1 MTSDARLMNWRFV
14 VPPAQSRLLLLSVD
28 HESVP
33 DAVVPTRTA
42 TDLAFA
48 LQEGPYTGIVVGD
61 LAAWQAIHADG
72 DPSSELLPLLVAS
85 LTRDGWLYAA
95 FPNRWAPGAL
105 RRRTRLTSRAL
116 TQGLRAAG
124 FTGIH
129 TYFALPSQRCP
140 AYLVSA
146 DRRAELDYFLTRLF
160 FPYVGS
166 SSPRTARLRQRV
178 LEWGR
183 WIALRVP
190 HRLRVA
196 LSPGMAIVATRS
208 A

>member
-1 MTSDARLMNWRFV
+1 MTSDARLLNWRFV
-14 VPPAQSRLLLLSVD
+14 VPSSQERLLLLSVD

-33 DAVVPTRTA
+33 DAIVPTRTA
-42 TDLAFA
+42 TELALA
-48 LQEGPYTGIVVGD
+48 LREGPFTGIVVGD
-61 LAAWQAIHADG
+61 LVAWQSIYDDG
-72 DPSSELLPLLVAS
+72 NGTSELVPLLVAS
-85 LTRDGWLYAA
+85 LTPEGWLYAG
-95 FPNRWAPGAL
+95 FPNRWSPTAL
-105 RRRTRLTSRAL
+105 LQRKHFTSRAL
-116 TQGLRAAG
+116 ARGLRTAG
-124 FTGIH
+124 FTEIH

-166 SSPRTARLRQRV
+166 ASPRTARLRQRV
-178 LEWGR
+178 LDWGR
-183 WIALRVP
+183 WTALRVP

-196 LSPGMAIVATRS
+196 LSPGMALVATRS

>member
-1 MTSDARLMNWRFV
+1 MTSDARLLNWRFV
-14 VPPAQSRLLLLSVD
+14 VPSSQERLLLLSVD

-42 TDLAFA
+42 RELASA
-48 LQEGPYTGIVVGD
+48 LRAGPYTGIVVGD
-61 LAAWQAIHADG
+61 LAAWQSIYSDG
-72 DPSSELLPLLVAS
+72 DPSSELLPQLVAS
-85 LTRDGWLYAA
+85 LTRGGWLYAGV
-95 FPNRWAPGAL
+95 PNRWSPSAL
-105 RRRTRLTSRAL
+105 RRRTQLTAGAL
-116 TQGLRAAG
+116 TRGLRTAG
-124 FTGIH
+124 FTEIH

-166 SSPRTARLRQRV
+166 SSPRTARLRQR
-178 LEWGR
+178 LLDWAR

-190 HRLRVA
+190 HPLRVA

>member
-1 MTSDARLMNWRFV
+1 MTSDARLLNWRFV
-14 VPPAQSRLLLLSVD
+14 VPSSQERLLLLSVD
-28 HESVP
+28 HESIP

-42 TDLAFA
+42 GELAFA
-48 LQEGPYTGIVVGD
+48 LGEGPFTGIVVGD
-61 LAAWQAIHADG
+61 LAAWQSIYEDG
-72 DPSSELLPLLVAS
+72 DGTSELLPLLVAS
-85 LTRDGWLYAA
+85 LTREGWLYAG
-95 FPNRWAPGAL
+95 FPNRWSPSAL
-105 RRRTRLTSRAL
+105 LQRKHFTARAL
-116 TQGLRAAG
+116 ARGLRTAG
-124 FTGIH
+124 FTEIH

-166 SSPRTARLRQRV
+166 SSPRTARLRQR
-178 LEWGR
+178 LLDWGR
-183 WIALRVP
+183 WTALRVP

-196 LSPGMAIVATRS
+196 LSPGMAVVAMRS

>member
-1 MTSDARLMNWRFV
+1 
-14 VPPAQSRLLLLSVD
+14 
-28 HESVP
+28 
-33 DAVVPTRTA
+33 
-42 TDLAFA
+42 
-48 LQEGPYTGIVVGD
+48 
-61 LAAWQAIHADG
+61 
-72 DPSSELLPLLVAS
+72 
-85 LTRDGWLYAA
+85 LTPEGWLYAGI
-95 FPNRWAPGAL
+95 PSRWVPGAL
-105 RRRTRLTSRAL
+105 LRRRHLTSRAL
-116 TQGLRAAG
+116 TGGLRTAG
-124 FTGIH
+124 FGQVR

-166 SSPRTARLRQRV
+166 SSRRTARLQQR
-178 LEWGR
+178 LLDLGR
-183 WIALRVP
+183 WTALRVP